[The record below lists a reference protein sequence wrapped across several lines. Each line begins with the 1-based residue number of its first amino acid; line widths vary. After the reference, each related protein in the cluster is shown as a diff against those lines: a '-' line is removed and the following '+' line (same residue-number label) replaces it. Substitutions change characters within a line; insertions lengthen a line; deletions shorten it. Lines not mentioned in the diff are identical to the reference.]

1 MHIPTGLSDSST
13 DVFAQKLTSSRNAL
27 LFFALE
33 DKFGE
38 LSMATPQV
46 KTVRKTAPA
55 ARSNLAAKTTG
66 KPKATPA
73 KVAATKAANKKRTA
87 TSAPKPASMTGPL
100 PPIVTLK
107 HLAEWAGYDHGVPK
121 KQAIEMFTGFV
132 TDIGRVLKKG
142 SKIRIPNLGVLQ
154 VRIRPARPARKG
166 RNPAT
171 GEEIQI
177 KASKASKKVAFRA
190 AKGLS
195 EAI

>member
-1 MHIPTGLSDSST
+1 MT
-13 DVFAQKLTSSRNAL
+13 
-27 LFFALE
+27 
-33 DKFGE
+33 
-38 LSMATPQV
+38 TPQV

-55 ARSNLAAKTTG
+55 ARSNPIRKTAA
-66 KPKATPA
+66 KPKAAPPVLKLVT
-73 KVAATKAANKKRTA
+73 TKAANKQRTA

-107 HLAEWAGYDHGVPK
+107 HLAEWAGYNHGIPK

-132 TDIGRVLKKG
+132 ADICRVLKKG
-142 SKIRIPNLGVLQ
+142 SKIRIPNFGVLQ

-190 AKGLS
+190 AKGFERSNLIYPS
-195 EAI
+195 SRYPVISGGSDLE